1 MKWYYAE
8 AGQQRGPVE
17 EEEFRQLTA
26 TGTIRPDTLVWREGM
41 AGWQQWAELSG
52 PPPIAPVVA
61 VAEVP
66 PAATELQAETQPA
79 ATRPEDAAKFCSL
92 CGNAYSPQALAAI
105 GDKLVCVNCKPS
117 FLQSMREGRQTVGLK
132 RFGGFWIRFWAR
144 CIDSILTG
152 IVTAIIQF
160 SGLAAIGLRTIEN
173 DDLVSTMSIFAFST
187 LFGLAFQLAYEVYFL
202 VNHGATPGKIL
213 LNLKVI
219 RSDGGPI
226 TAGRAVGRFFGT
238 MLSSMTLSI
247 GYIIAGVDEEKR
259 ALHDHLCDTR
269 VIRTN

>member
-17 EEEFRQLTA
+17 EEMFRQLIA
-26 TGTIRPDTLVWREGM
+26 ARTIRPDTLVWREGM
-41 AGWQQWAELSG
+41 ADWQQWAELSG
-52 PPPIAPVVA
+52 PPPVAPVVA
-61 VAEVP
+61 VAEA
-66 PAATELQAETQPA
+66 PAAKEVPAETQPA
-79 ATRPEDAAKFCSL
+79 ATKSEDTKFCSL

-105 GDKLVCVNCKPS
+105 GEKLVCVNCKPA

-160 SGLAAIGLRTIEN
+160 SGLAAIGLRTLEN

-187 LFGLAFQLAYEVYFL
+187 LFGLAFQLAYETYFL

-238 MLSSMTLSI
+238 MLSSMTLTI

>member
-1 MKWYYAE
+1 
-8 AGQQRGPVE
+8 
-17 EEEFRQLTA
+17 
-26 TGTIRPDTLVWREGM
+26 
-41 AGWQQWAELSG
+41 
-52 PPPIAPVVA
+52 
-61 VAEVP
+61 
-66 PAATELQAETQPA
+66 
-79 ATRPEDAAKFCSL
+79 
-92 CGNAYSPQALAAI
+92 
-105 GDKLVCVNCKPS
+105 
-117 FLQSMREGRQTVGLK
+117 MREGRQTIGAK

-160 SGLAAIGLRTIEN
+160 SGLAAIGLKTMES
-173 DDLVSTMSIFAFST
+173 DDVVSTMSIFVLAS
-187 LFGLAFQLAYEVYFL
+187 LFGLAFQLAYEAYFL
-202 VNHGATPGKIL
+202 VNRGATPGKIL

-238 MLSSMTLSI
+238 MLSSMTLTI

>member
-52 PPPIAPVVA
+52 APPIAPVVA

-66 PAATELQAETQPA
+66 VAKEVPVTTKP
-79 ATRPEDAAKFCSL
+79 DDAKFCSL

-144 CIDSILTG
+144 CIDSVLTG

-160 SGLAAIGLRTIEN
+160 SGLAAIGLKNIES
-173 DDLVSTMSIFAFST
+173 DDVVSTMSIFAFST

-202 VNHGATPGKIL
+202 VNRGATPGKIL

-238 MLSSMTLSI
+238 MLSSMTLAI